1 MTIDPR
7 PRELDQ
13 RERREHVD
21 AVDLLEHVERV
32 VGERRLRARP
42 EQRGVVDE
50 QVELASRGLDERV
63 AVARIG
69 DVAGDGG
76 GPGELRGGGLERPRL
91 AGVDHEPPAALGE
104 GPREREPEAA
114 GGAGDDG
121 GRHAKRS

>member
-13 RERREHVD
+13 RQRREHVD

-42 EQRGVVDE
+42 EQRRVVDE
-50 QVELASRGLDERV
+50 QVELASRGLDERA

-69 DVAGDGG
+69 HVAGDGG

-104 GPREREPEAA
+104 GP
-114 GGAGDDG
+114 
-121 GRHAKRS
+121 GRARARGRGRRR